1 MGFAALNPSYENSD
15 SNFKQ
20 RSKRHASSIR
30 GTCPGHTERSALAE
44 QQRAQ
49 ETPGA
54 RCTRSLACEM
64 SKAHERG
71 HHRFTEQSGVSCAM
85 VLTAYSALSPV
96 TGLFCHRRLQV
107 TTCKL
112 DASVGASGPH
122 GFAVRLK
129 PRSSCEAKASTA
141 SRPTFVTMAN
151 APLSGGTGEVLEV
164 ICPTG

>member
-1 MGFAALNPSYENSD
+1 
-15 SNFKQ
+15 
-20 RSKRHASSIR
+20 
-30 GTCPGHTERSALAE
+30 
-44 QQRAQ
+44 
-49 ETPGA
+49 
-54 RCTRSLACEM
+54 M